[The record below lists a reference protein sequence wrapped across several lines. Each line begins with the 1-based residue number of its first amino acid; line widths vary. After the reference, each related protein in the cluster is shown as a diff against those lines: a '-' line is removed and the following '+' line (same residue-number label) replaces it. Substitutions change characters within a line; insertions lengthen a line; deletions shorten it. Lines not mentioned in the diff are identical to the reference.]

1 MATLNDKTVFITGG
15 SRGIGRAIALK
26 CAADGANVVIAA
38 KTDKPHPKLPGT
50 IFTVA
55 EEIERAGGKALPL
68 KVDVREDDQIV
79 AAVDKAASTFGG
91 IDILI
96 NNAGAIQL
104 TDMANTPARRL
115 DLMMAL
121 NFRAPYLC
129 AQACVPHMR
138 GRDNPHILNLS
149 PPLNMAKRWF
159 REHIGYTVS
168 KYDMSMLTIGL
179 AEEFREDGI
188 AANSLWPATTIA
200 TAAIEF
206 NFAPEMMKQSRKP
219 EIMADAAH
227 AIFLQDATAC
237 SGNHFLDEDA
247 LTLAGITDLDAYA
260 VEPGGPLMPDL
271 FIGE

>member
-1 MATLNDKTVFITGG
+1 MGELKGKTLFITGG

-55 EEIERAGGKALPL
+55 EEIEKVGGKALPL
-68 KVDVREDDQIV
+68 KVDVRDEDQIT
-79 AAVDKAASTFGG
+79 AAVDKAVSAFGG
-91 IDILI
+91 IDMLV

-104 TDMANTPARRL
+104 TDLEHTPARRL

-149 PPLNMAKRWF
+149 PPLNMNKRWF
-159 REHIGYTVS
+159 RDHVGYTVS

-179 AEEFREDGI
+179 AEEFRKDGI

-206 NFAPEMMKQSRKP
+206 NFSPEMMRQSRKP
-219 EIMADAAH
+219 EIMADAAY
-227 AIFLQDATAC
+227 AIFCQNARDCT
-237 SGNHFLDEDA
+237 GNHFLDEEA
-247 LTLAGITDLDAYA
+247 LKMVGITDFDGYA
-260 VEPGGPLMPDL
+260 VDPQAKLMPDL
-271 FIGE
+271 FIGD